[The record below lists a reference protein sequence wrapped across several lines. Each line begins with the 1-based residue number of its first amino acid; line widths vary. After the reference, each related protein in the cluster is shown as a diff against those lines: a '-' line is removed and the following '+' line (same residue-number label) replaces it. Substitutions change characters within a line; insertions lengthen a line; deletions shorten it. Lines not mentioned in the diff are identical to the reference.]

1 MILVRRLLG
10 DVLRGR
16 RQRSGRTLRQLAATA
31 RVSPGYLSEVE
42 RGQKEPSSEL
52 LAAICDAL
60 EVKLSDVLLE
70 LSTELAAAELAAEIE
85 AAELGRLVPADG
97 RTPQRVAMPPGAQ
110 RPGRRRGP
118 ARGRLRPALRT
129 AARCRGRRGCRR
141 PARGPHAPDREDPD
155 RGDQLPERRQPAR
168 QHAAGLRLAAGR
180 AQIRCGT
187 PGCARHRHGRH
198 RPRPGAGTAAPDGSA
213 ALRPG
218 LAVAR
223 SGQPLHVRHAA
234 AALADRPV
242 IIRCRRAAMT
252 CHHRGGESVSPRL
265 AAS

>member
-97 RTPQRVAMPPGAQ
+97 RSPQRVAMPP
-110 RPGRRRGP
+110 
-118 ARGRLRPALRT
+118 
-129 AARCRGRRGCRR
+129 
-141 PARGPHAPDREDPD
+141 
-155 RGDQLPERRQPAR
+155 
-168 QHAAGLRLAAGR
+168 
-180 AQIRCGT
+180 
-187 PGCARHRHGRH
+187 
-198 RPRPGAGTAAPDGSA
+198 
-213 ALRPG
+213 
-218 LAVAR
+218 AR
-223 SGQPLHVRHAA
+223 SGQADSARQGAA
-234 AALADRPV
+234 AANQRSGVVVGVGAGAPRGARTLPTAKIPTAVINSRTAGNRPGNT
-242 IIRCRRAAMT
+242 RPAT
-252 CHHRGGESVSPRL
+252 GSPRVAPKSGAVPQ
-265 AAS
+265 AALGTGMAATGLGPALGPQPPMGPLPYVPGSPLPGPDNPYTFGTPRLPSPTGR

>member
-97 RTPQRVAMPPGAQ
+97 RGAQ
-110 RPGRRRGP
+110 RVPMPP
-118 ARGRLRPALRT
+118 ARTGQADSAGARKGDRTGSGQRPGVVVGVGAGAPRGARTLPTAKIPTAVINSRT
-129 AARCRGRRGCRR
+129 AASR
-141 PARGPHAPDREDPD
+141 PGNNRPPSGSPRVAPKSGAVPGAVPQAAHGPGLGSGLGPALGPQPPV
-155 RGDQLPERRQPAR
+155 GPLPYLPGSPLPGPENPYTF
-168 QHAAGLRLAAGR
+168 
-180 AQIRCGT
+180 GT
-187 PGCARHRHGRH
+187 PRLPSPTGR
-198 RPRPGAGTAAPDGSA
+198 
-213 ALRPG
+213 
-218 LAVAR
+218 
-223 SGQPLHVRHAA
+223 
-234 AALADRPV
+234 
-242 IIRCRRAAMT
+242 
-252 CHHRGGESVSPRL
+252 
-265 AAS
+265 

>member
-60 EVKLSDVLLE
+60 EVKLSDVLRE

-97 RTPQRVAMPPGAQ
+97 RAPQRVAMPP
-110 RPGRRRGP
+110 
-118 ARGRLRPALRT
+118 
-129 AARCRGRRGCRR
+129 
-141 PARGPHAPDREDPD
+141 
-155 RGDQLPERRQPAR
+155 
-168 QHAAGLRLAAGR
+168 
-180 AQIRCGT
+180 
-187 PGCARHRHGRH
+187 
-198 RPRPGAGTAAPDGSA
+198 
-213 ALRPG
+213 
-218 LAVAR
+218 AR
-223 SGQPLHVRHAA
+223 SGQAADAGQGAA
-234 AALADRPV
+234 ANGQRSGVVVGVGAGAPRGARTLPTAKIPTAVMNSRTAANRPGNT
-242 IIRCRRAAMT
+242 RPPS
-252 CHHRGGESVSPRL
+252 GSPRVAPKSGSVPQAALGAGSGL
-265 AAS
+265 AAGITPALGPQPPMGPLPYVPGSPLPGPDNPYTFGTPRLPSPTGRS

>member
-97 RTPQRVAMPPGAQ
+97 RAPQRVAMPP
-110 RPGRRRGP
+110 
-118 ARGRLRPALRT
+118 
-129 AARCRGRRGCRR
+129 
-141 PARGPHAPDREDPD
+141 
-155 RGDQLPERRQPAR
+155 
-168 QHAAGLRLAAGR
+168 
-180 AQIRCGT
+180 
-187 PGCARHRHGRH
+187 
-198 RPRPGAGTAAPDGSA
+198 
-213 ALRPG
+213 
-218 LAVAR
+218 AR
-223 SGQPLHVRHAA
+223 SGQADAA
-234 AALADRPV
+234 GPSTTGSGQRPGVMVGVGAGAPRGARTLPTAKIPTAVINSRTTGNRPGNTRPASGSPRVAPKSGAVPQAALGAGPALGPQPPMGTLPYV
-242 IIRCRRAAMT
+242 PGSPLPGPENPYT
-252 CHHRGGESVSPRL
+252 FGTPRL
-265 AAS
+265 PSPTGR

>member
-52 LAAICDAL
+52 LSAICDAL

-97 RTPQRVAMPPGAQ
+97 RTPHRVAMPP
-110 RPGRRRGP
+110 
-118 ARGRLRPALRT
+118 
-129 AARCRGRRGCRR
+129 
-141 PARGPHAPDREDPD
+141 
-155 RGDQLPERRQPAR
+155 
-168 QHAAGLRLAAGR
+168 
-180 AQIRCGT
+180 
-187 PGCARHRHGRH
+187 
-198 RPRPGAGTAAPDGSA
+198 
-213 ALRPG
+213 
-218 LAVAR
+218 AR
-223 SGQPLHVRHAA
+223 SGQAGAGQSGTGNGQRPGVMVGVGAGAPRGARTLPTAKIPTAA
-234 AALADRPV
+234 INSRTAANRPGNTRPASGSPRVAPKSGAVPQAALGTTGMSAGLGP
-242 IIRCRRAAMT
+242 AMGPQPPMGALPYVPGSPLPGPENPYT
-252 CHHRGGESVSPRL
+252 FGTPRL
-265 AAS
+265 PSPTGRS

>member
-97 RTPQRVAMPPGAQ
+97 RSPQRVAMPP
-110 RPGRRRGP
+110 
-118 ARGRLRPALRT
+118 
-129 AARCRGRRGCRR
+129 
-141 PARGPHAPDREDPD
+141 
-155 RGDQLPERRQPAR
+155 
-168 QHAAGLRLAAGR
+168 
-180 AQIRCGT
+180 
-187 PGCARHRHGRH
+187 
-198 RPRPGAGTAAPDGSA
+198 
-213 ALRPG
+213 
-218 LAVAR
+218 AR
-223 SGQPLHVRHAA
+223 SGQADTARQGSAGSGQRSGVVVGVGAGAPRGARTLPTAKIPTAVINSRTAA
-234 AALADRPV
+234 NRPGNTRPASGSPRVAPKSGAVPQAALGTGM
-242 IIRCRRAAMT
+242 AATGLGPALGPQPPMGPLPYVPGSPLPGPDNPYT
-252 CHHRGGESVSPRL
+252 FGTPRL
-265 AAS
+265 PSPTGR

>member
-85 AAELGRLVPADG
+85 AAELGPWCPP
-97 RTPQRVAMPPGAQ
+97 TVALRSGS
-110 RPGRRRGP
+110 RCRRRAAGRP
-118 ARGRLRPALRT
+118 TPRARAQSGSGQRSGVVVGVGAGAPRGTRTLPTAKIPTAVINSRT
-129 AARCRGRRGCRR
+129 AANRPGNTR
-141 PARGPHAPDREDPD
+141 PASGSPRVAPKSGAVPQAD
-155 RGDQLPERRQPAR
+155 AR
-168 QHAAGLRLAAGR
+168 Y
-180 AQIRCGT
+180 
-187 PGCARHRHGRH
+187 RHGR
-198 RPRPGAGTAAPDGSA
+198 
-213 ALRPG
+213 PG
-218 LAVAR
+218 LSLATGL
-223 SGQPLHVRHAA
+223 GQALGPQPPMGPLPYVPGSP
-234 AALADRPV
+234 LPGPDNPY
-242 IIRCRRAAMT
+242 T
-252 CHHRGGESVSPRL
+252 FGTPRL
-265 AAS
+265 PSPTGR

>member
-85 AAELGRLVPADG
+85 AAELGRLVPSDG
-97 RTPQRVAMPPGAQ
+97 RASQRVPMPP
-110 RPGRRRGP
+110 
-118 ARGRLRPALRT
+118 
-129 AARCRGRRGCRR
+129 
-141 PARGPHAPDREDPD
+141 
-155 RGDQLPERRQPAR
+155 
-168 QHAAGLRLAAGR
+168 
-180 AQIRCGT
+180 
-187 PGCARHRHGRH
+187 
-198 RPRPGAGTAAPDGSA
+198 
-213 ALRPG
+213 
-218 LAVAR
+218 AR
-223 SGQPLHVRHAA
+223 SGQDRRVNASSEEARSGQAGQRPVVVGVGAGAPRGARTLPTAKLPTAA
-234 AALADRPV
+234 INGRSAGSRPGNSRPPSGSPRVAPKSGAVPQAALGTGITPALGPQAP
-242 IIRCRRAAMT
+242 I
-252 CHHRGGESVSPRL
+252 GPLPYLPGSPLPGPDNPYTFGTSRL
-265 AAS
+265 PSPTGR

>member
-85 AAELGRLVPADG
+85 AAELGSLVPADR
-97 RTPQRVAMPPGAQ
+97 RTPQRVAMPP
-110 RPGRRRGP
+110 
-118 ARGRLRPALRT
+118 
-129 AARCRGRRGCRR
+129 
-141 PARGPHAPDREDPD
+141 
-155 RGDQLPERRQPAR
+155 
-168 QHAAGLRLAAGR
+168 
-180 AQIRCGT
+180 
-187 PGCARHRHGRH
+187 
-198 RPRPGAGTAAPDGSA
+198 
-213 ALRPG
+213 
-218 LAVAR
+218 AR
-223 SGQPLHVRHAA
+223 SGQADAA
-234 AALADRPV
+234 RQGQSQAGSGQRSGVVVGVGAGAPRGTRTIPTAKIPTAVINSRTAGNRPGNT
-242 IIRCRRAAMT
+242 RPAS
-252 CHHRGGESVSPRL
+252 GSPRVAPKSGAVPQATRGTGMGAQGSSL
-265 AAS
+265 ATGLGQALGPQPPMGPLPYVPGSPLPGPENPYTFGTPRLPSPTGRS

>member
-52 LAAICDAL
+52 LSAICDAL

-97 RTPQRVAMPPGAQ
+97 RAPQRVAMPP
-110 RPGRRRGP
+110 
-118 ARGRLRPALRT
+118 
-129 AARCRGRRGCRR
+129 
-141 PARGPHAPDREDPD
+141 
-155 RGDQLPERRQPAR
+155 
-168 QHAAGLRLAAGR
+168 
-180 AQIRCGT
+180 
-187 PGCARHRHGRH
+187 
-198 RPRPGAGTAAPDGSA
+198 
-213 ALRPG
+213 
-218 LAVAR
+218 AR
-223 SGQPLHVRHAA
+223 SGQADSAGKGAA
-234 AALADRPV
+234 GSGQRSGVVVGVGAGAPRGARTLPTAKIPTAVINSRTAASRPGNS
-242 IIRCRRAAMT
+242 RPPS
-252 CHHRGGESVSPRL
+252 GSPRVAPKSGSVPQASL
-265 AAS
+265 ATGSASGAGLASGIAQALGPQPPMGPLPYVPGSPLPGPDNPYTFGTPRLPSPTGRS